1 MKAILGERQHR
12 VLRGGRMTKWKGRAA
27 SMSPMLGQLVAS
39 VSPLALALG
48 AAITVSGGGAAAQDI
63 CTAAGGG
70 VYNCAGPSTTE
81 QALSVDGG
89 SLTVNLD
96 DTATV
101 DAASGYGFDLRKY
114 GSDGG
119 LTFTQAT
126 GGGAITGG
134 TSGISA
140 SNFGTGALA
149 ITATGTV
156 TGAAFGID
164 ARHARDG
171 ALSVTASGTVTGGA
185 YGINTRHYGDGAL
198 SVTAS
203 GTVTGNEYG
212 ITARHYGDGL
222 LSIATTGMVTG
233 TASDGIAARNTDN
246 AEGGVAV
253 NANVVTGGDEGIY
266 ADNNGTGALT
276 VTATGAVTGQ
286 SGDGIRAD
294 SGGFDFYTYSV
305 TGTDLTIDVT
315 EVSGGNY
322 GVRASNQGSGAL
334 TVTATGA
341 VTGQGSDGIRATNGN
356 YFAGSGTDL
365 TIEVEGVS
373 GGDRGIYAYNA
384 GTGALAITAG
394 GDVAGEGRDGIWA
407 LNGGN
412 YGPNGTDLTI
422 ETAGVTGAEDGIQA
436 RNSGTGAMSITTAGA
451 VTGQAG
457 DGIQALNGA
466 YGYGT
471 DLSITAGG
479 DISGGASG
487 IHADNNGTGAL
498 TIIAAGAVSGAYGD
512 GIGARND
519 GTDLRIEA
527 SEVSGRNVGIYADND
542 GTGALTIKATGAVTS
557 TNSDGIRADNRFL
570 GTDLTIEA
578 SEVSGGRSGI
588 GADNYGGGALTITAA
603 GAVTGASRDGIEARN
618 EGTDLTIEAS
628 EVSGRYDGIEAR
640 NRGTGALTITA
651 TGAVTGQED
660 DGIHAR
666 NSGTYYGGAGTDLT
680 VTAEATVSGGD
691 DGIEA
696 ISLGTGVL
704 TITAADTVTGAS
716 GNGIYASN
724 GNYYGGAGTDL
735 TIDAEAGVSGGESGI
750 NALNGG
756 TGALTITAAG
766 AVTGTRAF
774 GVLALNRGTDL
785 TMASDAGVSGAYSG
799 MVGINYGTGG
809 LAIAATGAVTGTG
822 GNGITARGYG
832 TDLTIEAT
840 DVSGQ
845 FDGIAARN
853 SGTGALTV
861 TATGAVEGTD
871 ELGIDAY
878 AAASA
883 SGDVTV
889 TARGDVTGARE
900 AIRVDNQ
907 GSGATVVRAEGTLTG
922 GEGYAALS
930 ASSAASGTDMTI
942 EVVDATGATGID
954 ANHLGTGE
962 LTVTATGTVTGT
974 AGDGIYARSRG
985 TDLTITAAAD
995 VTGYNGITAINRG
1008 TGALTV
1014 ETTGT
1019 VTGDGS
1025 SGYNAPYGSFGIRAG
1040 NGGTDLTITASGAVT
1055 GGGYGISAFN
1065 AGSGALTITATGAV
1079 TGTGENSYAYG
1090 VFARNGGTD
1099 LTIAA
1104 ADVTGAD
1111 DGIEARNYGSGALT
1125 ITAEATVMGT
1135 ARDGIVAENA
1145 GTELTIAAT
1154 GDVTGGR
1161 TGIEARNNGTGALTI
1176 TAEAT
1181 VMGTARDGIVA
1192 ENAGTDLTIAATGD
1206 VTGKYHGI
1214 VARNEGTG
1222 ALTIETTGTVTGA
1235 PAGPSGGTGILAN
1248 NGGTDSSG
1256 ERYGTDLTITASN
1269 VSGVHYGIKARNE
1282 GTGALTITAN
1292 GAVTGPLRV
1301 GIDAINNGTDLVV
1314 TAGSDVSGHYAGVA
1328 ANNTGS
1334 GALTITATGAVT
1346 GTGTGAFGVLA
1357 SNSGTDLT
1365 IVAASVSGG
1374 QDGITARNSG
1384 TGALTITAT
1393 GAVEGT
1399 DELGINAYAA
1409 ASAAGDVTV
1418 TARGDVTGGQEAIR
1432 VDNQG
1437 SGATVVRAEGTLTGG
1452 GGYAAL
1458 AASSAASG
1466 TDMIIEVVDATGATG
1481 IDANHL
1487 GTGDLTVT
1495 ATGTVT
1501 GTAGDGINARNT
1513 DNADGGV
1520 TVNANVV
1527 TGSDRGIDASNY
1539 GSGALTISATGAV
1552 TGMGGIYAD
1561 NNYSALTIN
1570 ATGSVTATNGFGI
1583 WARNEGTDLTIN
1595 VAAVSSVYDGIN
1607 AGNNTTGALS
1617 ITATGAVTGESR
1629 NGIIARNG
1637 GGSAYYGTDLTITA
1651 DAGVTGA
1658 DDGINASNWGRG
1670 ALSITTTGAV
1680 AGQGND
1686 GIRARNGGF
1695 SYYGYAFGTDLTITA
1710 GGDVTGGMNG
1720 IVTDHRGTG
1729 ALGVTMA
1736 GAVTG
1741 GTGAGVEN
1749 AATSQ
1754 GGQFVLQDGGSMQA
1768 ESGLAF
1774 ADLADGSTGD
1784 ASSTLDIAGALNGDA
1799 QMGAGSDTL
1808 ILRDTATLGAGITLD
1823 GDAGAESG
1831 IAGQIDRLE
1840 FAGWTGSFDAV
1851 QALNWESVVL
1861 SENAVVTF
1869 AEGSAAGT
1877 AGGDLTVEIGA
1888 DATAR
1893 LAGDFTL
1900 DGALANGGLLDLST
1914 AAPSVGTQLRVTGDY
1929 SAASDLLI
1937 DADLSSGGGT
1947 DNTVEGDAAFTDQI
1961 LIGGNVTGTT
1971 TVTVN
1976 NTGDGLALTDL
1987 DGNGQVD
1994 ANEGLLFAQAQGSA
2008 AADSFVLAAP
2018 IIDGAFMAEVY
2029 SFGPDASVSGAWD
2042 YVLGTVFSPATP
2054 GYESLPYTLMGFAR
2068 ARSLASRQG
2077 GQQWLVGGAPAGG
2090 NGSPETA
2097 GGGGA
2102 RDPGLA
2108 LAPRRGIWIAAEGS
2122 RWDVTPQQSTTG
2134 LDFDLDLW
2142 RIRAGF
2148 ETIAMEAAS
2157 GTMTVG
2163 LDFFAGNG
2171 TLDAHAEAGSTS
2183 TSTDAYGGGLTLT
2196 WYGDDGLYADG
2207 QLSFVSSDSD
2217 ISSGTLGT
2225 VATGVGGSATV
2236 LSVELGKRFGLQSG
2250 WTVIPQGQLSWASMS
2265 FDSFTGSSGETVTP
2279 EDWNSLL
2286 LRLGA
2291 AAERRWQV
2299 ESGGQASFY
2308 GLANVNHEF
2317 NADTTVDVSGTKLTS
2332 KLPDWTA
2339 ELGIGGAYDWNDGR
2353 GRLFGEVTVS
2363 EALGSGDLS
2372 GISGTLGF
2380 SLRF

>member
-341 VTGQGSDGIRATNGN
+341 VTGQGSDGIRATNG
-356 YFAGSGTDL
+356 YLFSRTGTDL
-365 TIEVEGVS
+365 TIDVEGVS
-373 GGDRGIYAYNA
+373 GGDRGIYAFNA
-384 GTGALAITAG
+384 GSGALTITAG
-394 GDVAGEGRDGIWA
+394 GDVTGEGRDGIWA
-407 LNGGN
+407 LNGG
-412 YGPNGTDLTI
+412 YFGPPNGTDLTI
-422 ETAGVTGAEDGIQA
+422 ETAGVTGAEDGIYA
-436 RNSGTGAMSITTAGA
+436 RNYATGALSITTAGA

-457 DGIQALNGA
+457 SGIRAQNGR

-487 IHADNNGTGAL
+487 IDADNNGTGAL
-498 TIIAAGAVSGAYGD
+498 TIIASGAVTGTSWA
-512 GIGARND
+512 GIGARNQ

-527 SEVSGRNVGIYADND
+527 SEVSGQYVGIYADND
-542 GTGALTIKATGAVTS
+542 GTGALTTKATGAVTS
-557 TNSDGIRADNRFL
+557 TNSDGIRADNGFL

-578 SEVSGGRSGI
+578 TDVSGGRSGI
-588 GADNYGGGALTITAA
+588 GADNYGGGALTITAT
-603 GAVTGASRDGIEARN
+603 GRVTGANGSGIRVRN
-618 EGTDLTIEAS
+618 DGTDLTIEAS

-716 GNGIYASN
+716 GNGIYASI

-735 TIDAEAGVSGGESGI
+735 TIDAEAGVSGGEGGI
-750 NALNGG
+750 GALNGG
-756 TGALTITAAG
+756 TGTLTITAAG
-766 AVTGTRAF
+766 AVTGTTGAGIGAF
-774 GVLALNRGTDL
+774 NRGTDL
-785 TMASDAGVSGAYSG
+785 R
-799 MVGINYGTGG
+799 
-809 LAIAATGAVTGTG
+809 VT
-822 GNGITARGYG
+822 A
-832 TDLTIEAT
+832 ES
-840 DVSGQ
+840 DVSG
-845 FDGIAARN
+845 GIAGIFARN
-853 SGTGALTV
+853 DGTGALTI
-861 TATGAVEGTD
+861 TANAAVEGTGD
-871 ELGIDAY
+871 AGYGYGIGAT
-878 AAASA
+878 AASTVA
-883 SGDVTV
+883 GDVTV

-900 AIRVDNQ
+900 AIRVDNR
-907 GSGATVVRAEGTLTG
+907 GSGATIVRAEGTLTS
-922 GEGYAALS
+922 GEGYDDL
-930 ASSAASGTDMTI
+930 
-942 EVVDATGATGID
+942 
-954 ANHLGTGE
+954 L
-962 LTVTATGTVTGT
+962 VTN
-974 AGDGIYARSRG
+974 
-985 TDLTITAAAD
+985 TAA
-995 VTGYNGITAINRG
+995 
-1008 TGALTV
+1008 
-1014 ETTGT
+1014 
-1019 VTGDGS
+1019 
-1025 SGYNAPYGSFGIRAG
+1025 
-1040 NGGTDLTITASGAVT
+1040 
-1055 GGGYGISAFN
+1055 
-1065 AGSGALTITATGAV
+1065 
-1079 TGTGENSYAYG
+1079 
-1090 VFARNGGTD
+1090 
-1099 LTIAA
+1099 
-1104 ADVTGAD
+1104 
-1111 DGIEARNYGSGALT
+1111 
-1125 ITAEATVMGT
+1125 
-1135 ARDGIVAENA
+1135 
-1145 GTELTIAAT
+1145 
-1154 GDVTGGR
+1154 
-1161 TGIEARNNGTGALTI
+1161 
-1176 TAEAT
+1176 
-1181 VMGTARDGIVA
+1181 
-1192 ENAGTDLTIAATGD
+1192 
-1206 VTGKYHGI
+1206 
-1214 VARNEGTG
+1214 
-1222 ALTIETTGTVTGA
+1222 
-1235 PAGPSGGTGILAN
+1235 
-1248 NGGTDSSG
+1248 
-1256 ERYGTDLTITASN
+1256 
-1269 VSGVHYGIKARNE
+1269 
-1282 GTGALTITAN
+1282 
-1292 GAVTGPLRV
+1292 
-1301 GIDAINNGTDLVV
+1301 
-1314 TAGSDVSGHYAGVA
+1314 
-1328 ANNTGS
+1328 
-1334 GALTITATGAVT
+1334 
-1346 GTGTGAFGVLA
+1346 
-1357 SNSGTDLT
+1357 
-1365 IVAASVSGG
+1365 
-1374 QDGITARNSG
+1374 
-1384 TGALTITAT
+1384 
-1393 GAVEGT
+1393 
-1399 DELGINAYAA
+1399 
-1409 ASAAGDVTV
+1409 
-1418 TARGDVTGGQEAIR
+1418 
-1432 VDNQG
+1432 
-1437 SGATVVRAEGTLTGG
+1437 
-1452 GGYAAL
+1452 
-1458 AASSAASG
+1458 G
-1466 TDMIIEVVDATGATG
+1466 TDMIIEVVDATGSIG

-1487 GTGDLTVT
+1487 GTGELTVT

-1520 TVNANVV
+1520 AVRSNIVSGTEDGIEARNDGAGGLSITV
-1527 TGSDRGIDASNY
+1527 S
-1539 GSGALTISATGAV
+1539 GAV
-1552 TGMGGIYAD
+1552 TSYGTNEENAGIRASNGRILYDDFYRIAYGTDLTIEVASVTSAATGIYAD
-1561 NNYSALTIN
+1561 ND
-1570 ATGSVTATNGFGI
+1570 GS
-1583 WARNEGTDLTIN
+1583 
-1595 VAAVSSVYDGIN
+1595 
-1607 AGNNTTGALS
+1607 GALS
-1617 ITATGAVTGESR
+1617 ITASGAVRGDGDNGIDASNSGTDLLIIADDVSGARRGISAGNSGSGALRIRATGTVTGAGEDAIGVAAFNGGYNYIYRGRYGTDLIVDVADVTGGDSGIVASNRGKGALSVTAAGAVAGIRGDGIRARSGGYYVNFWGGPFGTDLTITTGGDVTGANNGIDASNAGSGALSIAATGLVRGAGPEGS
-1629 NGIIARNG
+1629 GIIASNG
-1637 GGSAYYGTDLTITA
+1637 TYDYDGPYDPGRFGTDLTITA
-1651 DAGVTGA
+1651 ADVTGGTY
-1658 DDGINASNWGRG
+1658 GISATNIGIG
-1670 ALSITTTGAV
+1670 ALRITTTGSVTAE
-1680 AGQGND
+1680 GDSGT
-1686 GIRARNGGF
+1686 GILASNGGYIPPVRNYF
-1695 SYYGYAFGTDLTITA
+1695 AGYLGGRYGTDLTITA

-1720 IVTDHRGTG
+1720 IVTDHRGDG

-1754 GGQFVLQDGGSMQA
+1754 GGQFVLQDGGSIQA
-1768 ESGLAF
+1768 DSGLAF

-1784 ASSTLDIAGALNGDA
+1784 ASSTLDIAGALNGDV
-1799 QMGAGSDTL
+1799 QMGAGGDTL

-1877 AGGDLTVEIGA
+1877 AGGGLTVEIGA

-1914 AAPSVGTQLRVTGDY
+1914 AAPSVGTQLRVNGDY

-1971 TVTVN
+1971 TVTMN
-1976 NTGDGLALTDL
+1976 NTGAGLALTDL

-2008 AADSFVLAAP
+2008 AADSFVLAEP

-2363 EALGSGDLS
+2363 EALGNGDLS

>member
-27 SMSPMLGQLVAS
+27 SMSPMLGQLVGS

-81 QALSVDGG
+81 QALSVGSG

-101 DAASGYGFDLRKY
+101 DAATGDGFDLLNS

-126 GGGAITGG
+126 GGGAITGA
-134 TSGISA
+134 SDGISA
-140 SNFGTGALA
+140 RNYGTGALA

-156 TGAAFGID
+156 TGGAYGINTSHSGD
-164 ARHARDG
+164 GALAITATGTVTGGAYGINTRRSGDG
-171 ALSVTASGTVTGGA
+171 ALSVTASGTVTGGQR
-185 YGINTRHYGDGAL
+185 GITARHYGDGAL
-198 SVTAS
+198 SVAAS
-203 GTVTGNEYG
+203 GT
-212 ITARHYGDGL
+212 
-222 LSIATTGMVTG
+222 VTG

-341 VTGQGSDGIRATNGN
+341 VTGQGSDGIRATNG
-356 YFAGSGTDL
+356 YLFSRTGTDL
-365 TIEVEGVS
+365 TIDVEGVS
-373 GGDRGIYAYNA
+373 GGDRGIYAFNA
-384 GTGALAITAG
+384 GSGALTITAG
-394 GDVAGEGRDGIWA
+394 GDVTGEGRDGIWA
-407 LNGGN
+407 LNGG
-412 YGPNGTDLTI
+412 YFGPPNGTDLTI
-422 ETAGVTGAEDGIQA
+422 ETAGVTGAEDGIYA
-436 RNSGTGAMSITTAGA
+436 RNYATGALSITTAGA

-457 DGIQALNGA
+457 SGIRAQNGR

-498 TIIAAGAVSGAYGD
+498 TIIASGAVSGAYGD
-512 GIGARND
+512 GIEARNN
-519 GTDLRIEA
+519 GTDLTIEA
-527 SEVSGRNVGIYADND
+527 TDVSGQFYGIDADND
-542 GTGALTIKATGAVTS
+542 GTGALTITANGAVT
-557 TNSDGIRADNRFL
+557 GIYASNR

-578 SEVSGGRSGI
+578 TDVSGGYEGI
-588 GADNYGGGALTITAA
+588 NARNNGSGALTITAI
-603 GAVTGASRDGIEARN
+603 GAVTGTYFTGIYASNG
-618 EGTDLTIEAS
+618 GTDLTIEAS
-628 EVSGRYDGIEAR
+628 EVSGRATGIAAT
-640 NRGTGALTITA
+640 NFGTGALTIAA
-651 TGAVTGQED
+651 TGAVAGQEY
-660 DGIHAR
+660 DGIRAR
-666 NSGTYYGGAGTDLT
+666 IGGYYVGSGTDLT
-680 VTAEATVSGGD
+680 VTAEATVSGGE

-696 ISLGTGVL
+696 ISLGTGAL

-735 TIDAEAGVSGGESGI
+735 TIDAEAGVSGGEGGI
-750 NALNGG
+750 GALNGG
-756 TGALTITAAG
+756 TGTLTITAAG
-766 AVTGTRAF
+766 AVTGTTGAGIGAF
-774 GVLALNRGTDL
+774 NRGTDL
-785 TMASDAGVSGAYSG
+785 R
-799 MVGINYGTGG
+799 
-809 LAIAATGAVTGTG
+809 VT
-822 GNGITARGYG
+822 A
-832 TDLTIEAT
+832 ES
-840 DVSGQ
+840 DVSG
-845 FDGIAARN
+845 GIAGIFARN
-853 SGTGALTV
+853 DGTGALTI
-861 TATGAVEGTD
+861 TANAAVEGTGD
-871 ELGIDAY
+871 AGYGYGIGAT
-878 AAASA
+878 AASTA
-883 SGDVTV
+883 AGDVTV

-900 AIRVDNQ
+900 AILVDNQ
-907 GSGATVVRAEGTLTG
+907 GG
-922 GEGYAALS
+922 
-930 ASSAASGTDMTI
+930 
-942 EVVDATGATGID
+942 
-954 ANHLGTGE
+954 
-962 LTVTATGTVTGT
+962 
-974 AGDGIYARSRG
+974 
-985 TDLTITAAAD
+985 
-995 VTGYNGITAINRG
+995 
-1008 TGALTV
+1008 
-1014 ETTGT
+1014 
-1019 VTGDGS
+1019 
-1025 SGYNAPYGSFGIRAG
+1025 
-1040 NGGTDLTITASGAVT
+1040 
-1055 GGGYGISAFN
+1055 
-1065 AGSGALTITATGAV
+1065 
-1079 TGTGENSYAYG
+1079 
-1090 VFARNGGTD
+1090 
-1099 LTIAA
+1099 
-1104 ADVTGAD
+1104 
-1111 DGIEARNYGSGALT
+1111 
-1125 ITAEATVMGT
+1125 
-1135 ARDGIVAENA
+1135 
-1145 GTELTIAAT
+1145 
-1154 GDVTGGR
+1154 
-1161 TGIEARNNGTGALTI
+1161 
-1176 TAEAT
+1176 
-1181 VMGTARDGIVA
+1181 
-1192 ENAGTDLTIAATGD
+1192 
-1206 VTGKYHGI
+1206 
-1214 VARNEGTG
+1214 
-1222 ALTIETTGTVTGA
+1222 
-1235 PAGPSGGTGILAN
+1235 
-1248 NGGTDSSG
+1248 
-1256 ERYGTDLTITASN
+1256 
-1269 VSGVHYGIKARNE
+1269 
-1282 GTGALTITAN
+1282 
-1292 GAVTGPLRV
+1292 
-1301 GIDAINNGTDLVV
+1301 
-1314 TAGSDVSGHYAGVA
+1314 
-1328 ANNTGS
+1328 
-1334 GALTITATGAVT
+1334 
-1346 GTGTGAFGVLA
+1346 
-1357 SNSGTDLT
+1357 
-1365 IVAASVSGG
+1365 
-1374 QDGITARNSG
+1374 
-1384 TGALTITAT
+1384 
-1393 GAVEGT
+1393 
-1399 DELGINAYAA
+1399 
-1409 ASAAGDVTV
+1409 
-1418 TARGDVTGGQEAIR
+1418 
-1432 VDNQG
+1432 
-1437 SGATVVRAEGTLTGG
+1437 GATVVRAEGTLTGG

-1877 AGGDLTVEIGA
+1877 AAGDLTVEIGA

>member
-27 SMSPMLGQLVAS
+27 SMSPMLGQLVGS

-81 QALSVDGG
+81 QALSVGSG

-101 DAASGYGFDLRKY
+101 DAATGDGFDLLNS

-126 GGGAITGG
+126 GGGAITGA
-134 TSGISA
+134 SDGISA
-140 SNFGTGALA
+140 RNYGTGALA

-156 TGAAFGID
+156 TGGAYGINTSHSGD
-164 ARHARDG
+164 GALAITATGTVTGGAYGINTRRSGDG
-171 ALSVTASGTVTGGA
+171 ALSVTASGTVTGGQR
-185 YGINTRHYGDGAL
+185 GITARHYGDGAL
-198 SVTAS
+198 SVAAS
-203 GTVTGNEYG
+203 GT
-212 ITARHYGDGL
+212 
-222 LSIATTGMVTG
+222 VTG

-341 VTGQGSDGIRATNGN
+341 VTGQGSDGIRATNG
-356 YFAGSGTDL
+356 YLFSRTGTDL
-365 TIEVEGVS
+365 TIDVEGVS
-373 GGDRGIYAYNA
+373 GGDRGIYAFNA
-384 GTGALAITAG
+384 GSGALTITAG
-394 GDVAGEGRDGIWA
+394 GDVTGEGRDGIWA
-407 LNGGN
+407 LNGG
-412 YGPNGTDLTI
+412 YFGPPNGTDLTI
-422 ETAGVTGAEDGIQA
+422 ETAGVTGAEDGIYA
-436 RNSGTGAMSITTAGA
+436 RNYATGALSITTAGA

-457 DGIQALNGA
+457 SGIRAQNGR

-498 TIIAAGAVSGAYGD
+498 TIIASGAVSGAYGD
-512 GIGARND
+512 GIEARNN
-519 GTDLRIEA
+519 GTDLTIEA
-527 SEVSGRNVGIYADND
+527 TDVSGQFYGIDADND
-542 GTGALTIKATGAVTS
+542 GTGALTITANGAVTRHLRKQS
-557 TNSDGIRADNRFL
+557 RHRSDNRSDRRVRGGMRHQCAQLWQRCADDHGHRRRDRDIFYRHLCKQRRHRSDDRSQRSVGTRNDGI
-570 GTDLTIEA
+570 
-578 SEVSGGRSGI
+578 
-588 GADNYGGGALTITAA
+588 AA
-603 GAVTGASRDGIEARN
+603 TN
-618 EGTDLTIEAS
+618 L
-628 EVSGRYDGIEAR
+628 
-640 NRGTGALTITA
+640 GTGALTITA
-651 TGAVTGQED
+651 TGAVTGQEY
-660 DGIHAR
+660 DGIRAR
-666 NSGTYYGGAGTDLT
+666 IGTTTAGAGTDLT

-696 ISLGTGVL
+696 ISLGTGAL

-735 TIDAEAGVSGGESGI
+735 TIDAEAGVSGGEGGI
-750 NALNGG
+750 GALNGG
-756 TGALTITAAG
+756 TGTLTITAAG
-766 AVTGTRAF
+766 AVTGTTGAGIGAF
-774 GVLALNRGTDL
+774 NRGTDL
-785 TMASDAGVSGAYSG
+785 R
-799 MVGINYGTGG
+799 
-809 LAIAATGAVTGTG
+809 VT
-822 GNGITARGYG
+822 A
-832 TDLTIEAT
+832 ES
-840 DVSGQ
+840 DVSG
-845 FDGIAARN
+845 GIAGIFARN
-853 SGTGALTV
+853 DGTGALTI
-861 TATGAVEGTD
+861 TANAAVEGTGD
-871 ELGIDAY
+871 AGYGYGIGAT
-878 AAASA
+878 AASTA
-883 SGDVTV
+883 AGDVTV

-900 AIRVDNQ
+900 AILVDNQ
-907 GSGATVVRAEGTLTG
+907 GG
-922 GEGYAALS
+922 
-930 ASSAASGTDMTI
+930 
-942 EVVDATGATGID
+942 
-954 ANHLGTGE
+954 
-962 LTVTATGTVTGT
+962 
-974 AGDGIYARSRG
+974 
-985 TDLTITAAAD
+985 
-995 VTGYNGITAINRG
+995 
-1008 TGALTV
+1008 
-1014 ETTGT
+1014 
-1019 VTGDGS
+1019 
-1025 SGYNAPYGSFGIRAG
+1025 
-1040 NGGTDLTITASGAVT
+1040 
-1055 GGGYGISAFN
+1055 
-1065 AGSGALTITATGAV
+1065 
-1079 TGTGENSYAYG
+1079 
-1090 VFARNGGTD
+1090 
-1099 LTIAA
+1099 
-1104 ADVTGAD
+1104 
-1111 DGIEARNYGSGALT
+1111 
-1125 ITAEATVMGT
+1125 
-1135 ARDGIVAENA
+1135 
-1145 GTELTIAAT
+1145 
-1154 GDVTGGR
+1154 
-1161 TGIEARNNGTGALTI
+1161 
-1176 TAEAT
+1176 
-1181 VMGTARDGIVA
+1181 
-1192 ENAGTDLTIAATGD
+1192 
-1206 VTGKYHGI
+1206 
-1214 VARNEGTG
+1214 
-1222 ALTIETTGTVTGA
+1222 
-1235 PAGPSGGTGILAN
+1235 
-1248 NGGTDSSG
+1248 
-1256 ERYGTDLTITASN
+1256 
-1269 VSGVHYGIKARNE
+1269 
-1282 GTGALTITAN
+1282 
-1292 GAVTGPLRV
+1292 
-1301 GIDAINNGTDLVV
+1301 
-1314 TAGSDVSGHYAGVA
+1314 
-1328 ANNTGS
+1328 
-1334 GALTITATGAVT
+1334 
-1346 GTGTGAFGVLA
+1346 
-1357 SNSGTDLT
+1357 
-1365 IVAASVSGG
+1365 
-1374 QDGITARNSG
+1374 
-1384 TGALTITAT
+1384 
-1393 GAVEGT
+1393 
-1399 DELGINAYAA
+1399 
-1409 ASAAGDVTV
+1409 
-1418 TARGDVTGGQEAIR
+1418 
-1432 VDNQG
+1432 
-1437 SGATVVRAEGTLTGG
+1437 GATVVRAEGTLTGG

-1466 TDMIIEVVDATGATG
+1466 TDMTIEVLDATGSIG

-1487 GTGDLTVT
+1487 GTGELTVT

-1501 GTAGDGINARNT
+1501 GTAGDGINASNT
-1513 DNADGGV
+1513 TNATDGGV

-1527 TGSDRGIDASNY
+1527 TGGDEGIYADNNGTGALTVTATGAVTGQSGDGIRADSGGFDIETYSVTGTYLTIDVAEVTGGQDGIDADNDGTGALTVTATGAVTGQSGDGIRAYSGGFNSYTSSVTGTDLTIDVTEVTGGYYGVRASNR
-1539 GSGALTISATGAV
+1539 GSGALTISASGAV
-1552 TGMGGIYAD
+1552 TGQQNDGIR
-1561 NNYSALTIN
+1561 
-1570 ATGSVTATNGFGI
+1570 ATNGDYFAG
-1583 WARNEGTDLTIN
+1583 AGTDLTIE
-1595 VAAVSSVYDGIN
+1595 VEGVSGGASGIYAFN
-1607 AGNNTTGALS
+1607 AGNGALA
-1617 ITATGAVTGESR
+1617 ITATGAVTGTTGDGINAFNSERGTDLSVTAESTVSGGAGGVIASNFGTGALEVTTEAVEGTVGQGIGAYAASR
-1629 NGIIARNG
+1629 AEGGVTVTAGGDVTGTFNGIGAENNGSGALAITAEGTVTATTGDGIVGRNFGTNLSVTAGAAVLGGDDGIYARNEG
-1637 GGSAYYGTDLTITA
+1637 TGALEITAAGTVTGTRFDGIQATNEGTDLTIA
-1651 DAGVTGA
+1651 
-1658 DDGINASNWGRG
+1658 
-1670 ALSITTTGAV
+1670 
-1680 AGQGND
+1680 
-1686 GIRARNGGF
+1686 
-1695 SYYGYAFGTDLTITA
+1695 A

-1749 AATSQ
+1749 AVTSQ

-1784 ASSTLDIAGALNGDA
+1784 ASSTLDIAGALNGDV
-1799 QMGAGSDTL
+1799 QMGAGGDTL

-1823 GDAGAESG
+1823 GDAGAENG

-1877 AGGDLTVEIGA
+1877 AAGGLTVEIGA

-2008 AADSFVLAAP
+2008 AADSFVLAEP